1 MASKQDTSRF
11 KELVEIYGLT
21 KDDFFRAP
29 QGFII
34 VTRTGVEKIQY
45 DLGARVGFAP
55 VPEFTDVSK
64 GLFVVKAF
72 ADLDTDNG
80 VLHIESFGECS
91 PKNNRNAYP
100 IAMAEKRALSRVVLK
115 MAGFY
120 ELGVYGEDEMN
131 QD

>member
-1 MASKQDTSRF
+1 MASKPDTSRF
-11 KELVEIYGLT
+11 KELVELYGLT
-21 KDDFFRAP
+21 KDDFFKGA

-45 DLGARVGFAP
+45 QLDVTVKFVP
-55 VPEFTDVSK
+55 VAEFTDISK
-64 GLFVVKAF
+64 GMYAVKAF
-72 ADLDTDNG
+72 AVKNTPEG
-80 VLHIESFGECS
+80 KLHIESFGECS

>member
-1 MASKQDTSRF
+1 MNKPNTSRF
-11 KELVEIYGLT
+11 KELVELYGLT
-21 KDDFFRAP
+21 KDDFFKAP

-45 DLGARVGFAP
+45 ELGVDVGFSP
-55 VPEFTDVSK
+55 VPEFTDATK
-64 GLFVVKAF
+64 GLFTIKAY
-72 ADLDTDNG
+72 ATLLTEDGKLR
-80 VLHIESFGECS
+80 VESFGESS

-120 ELGVYGEDEMN
+120 EIGVYSEDEMN
-131 QD
+131 QQ

>member
-1 MASKQDTSRF
+1 MASKPDTSRF
-11 KELVEIYGLT
+11 KELVELYGLT
-21 KDDFFRAP
+21 KDDFFKAP

-45 DLGARVGFAP
+45 QLDVTVKFVP
-55 VPEFTDVSK
+55 VAEFTDISK
-64 GLFVVKAF
+64 GMYAVKAF
-72 ADLDTDNG
+72 AVKNTPEG
-80 VLHIESFGECS
+80 KLHIESFGECS

>member
-1 MASKQDTSRF
+1 M
-11 KELVEIYGLT
+11 L
-21 KDDFFRAP
+21 
-29 QGFII
+29 
-34 VTRTGVEKIQY
+34 
-45 DLGARVGFAP
+45 
-55 VPEFTDVSK
+55 
-64 GLFVVKAF
+64 
-72 ADLDTDNG
+72 
-80 VLHIESFGECS
+80 